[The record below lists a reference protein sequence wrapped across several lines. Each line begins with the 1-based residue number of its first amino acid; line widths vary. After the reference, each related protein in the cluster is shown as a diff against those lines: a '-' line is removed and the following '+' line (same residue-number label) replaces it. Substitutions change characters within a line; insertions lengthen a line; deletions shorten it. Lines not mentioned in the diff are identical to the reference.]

1 MHKIED
7 ITNTIIQGNCLSIL
21 KNIEDDS
28 VNCVV
33 TSPPYWN
40 QRNYLTNPQ
49 VWGGDENCNHE
60 WDKKNNCKCEAFY
73 GELGSEPTPEQ
84 FVSNLRLIFKEIFRV
99 LKPNGTIF
107 CNLDDTFSTKNYG
120 AIRKKSL
127 CLIPQ
132 KFAIAMTELGFIVR
146 NEIKWIKSN
155 SLPEA
160 VTDRFTHV
168 YEYIYFMTKD
178 QKYYFEQQFEPLA
191 EASLIRAKNDNH
203 SSKSDAGIYG
213 GMDNEKRKNIYNK
226 ILSGEILGRNHRD
239 ILNVNTQ
246 GTDLN
251 HFATFPSALIS
262 KLISAGC
269 PQFICTKCGEPRKK
283 LYMHNGEVTMGGPS
297 SKTANE
303 IKASKTSALRT
314 KTIRTKSEDGWS
326 DCKCGEPFKPG
337 IVLDPFMGSGT
348 TGITAQKLGRNFIG
362 IELNEAY
369 KKMAEKRIQD
379 ELGLFSPL

>member
-1 MHKIED
+1 MHKLED
-7 ITNTIIQGNCLSIL
+7 ITNKIIQGNCLSVL
-21 KNIEDDS
+21 KNIPDNSID
-28 VNCVV
+28 CVT

-40 QRNYLTNPQ
+40 QREYSTNLQ
-49 VWGGDENCNHE
+49 VWGGDEKCNHK
-60 WDKKNNCKCEAFY
+60 WDKKNICKCGAFL

-99 LKPNGTIF
+99 LKPTGTVF

-132 KFAIAMTELGFIVR
+132 KFAIAMSELGFIIR
-146 NEIKWIKSN
+146 NEIKWVKNN
-155 SLPEA
+155 SLPES
-160 VTDRFTHV
+160 VRDRFTHV
-168 YEYIYFMTKD
+168 YEYIYFMVKD
-178 QKYYFEQQFEPLA
+178 QKYYFEQQFEPMA
-191 EASLIRAKNDNH
+191 ESSLIRAKYDTF
-203 SSKSDAGIYG
+203 SKKTDTGIHG
-213 GMDNEKRKNIYNK
+213 GFDLDGQRAHFAK
-226 ILSGEILGRNHRD
+226 ILSGEYPGRNHRD
-239 ILNVNTQ
+239 ILNVSTQ
-246 GTDLN
+246 GSDLN
-251 HFATFPSALIS
+251 HFAVFPAQLIH

-283 LYMHNGEVTMGGPS
+283 LYTHDGEITMGSPG
-297 SKTANE
+297 SKTADE
-303 IKASKTSALRT
+303 VGVSETSSLRT
-314 KTIRTKSEDGWS
+314 KTVKMKTEAGWS
-326 DCKCGEPFKPG
+326 DCGCSVEFRPG

-362 IELNEAY
+362 CELNESY